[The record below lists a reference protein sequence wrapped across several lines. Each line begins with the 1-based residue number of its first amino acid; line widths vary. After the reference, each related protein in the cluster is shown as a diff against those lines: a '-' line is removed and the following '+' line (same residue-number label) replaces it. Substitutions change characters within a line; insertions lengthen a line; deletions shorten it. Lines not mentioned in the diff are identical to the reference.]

1 MCLFWVKYK
10 HKVSS
15 YLYAQLKLEFLQ
27 LNRDSTII
35 NEIELT
41 FINETEL
48 RLLSIQLRLLSIKL
62 SFIFNETDL
71 TILIDDVKQVRV
83 CRASDDAGSG
93 RVVFS
98 GSLEEGDRGLR
109 KFGRAFVAALNRRL
123 DAGTSDRSFHS
134 VLN

>member
-41 FINETEL
+41 FINET
-48 RLLSIQLRLLSIKL
+48 
-62 SFIFNETDL
+62 DL

-98 GSLEEGDRGLR
+98 GSFEEGDRGLR

-134 VLN
+134 VLK